1 MTKQTLTR
9 RQLLR
14 HGSVFAAMPALYGCD
29 SAVTGLC
36 SDPDLMSRGEEHM
49 RKTLRYAERSDNAG
63 QTCNNCQFFS
73 AGADRLCGDC
83 QILNGWVSE
92 QGYCTSWALRA

>member
-1 MTKQTLTR
+1 MTEQAFTR
-9 RQLLR
+9 RQLLQR
-14 HGSVFAAMPALYGCD
+14 GGLIAAAPLLHACD
-29 SAVTGLC
+29 TAVTALC
-36 SDPDLMSRGEEHM
+36 ADPEFLSRGEEQM
-49 RKTLRYAERSDNAG
+49 RKTLRYTERSDNAG
-63 QTCNNCQFFS
+63 QTCNSCQFFS